1 MLIDRGADLNRARQG
16 GSTPLFISC
25 GGGHADVVRFLLER
39 GADVD
44 GDDGSTPLWIA
55 CQNDC
60 ADAARAC
67 LDHGADVNRVDERGC
82 SPLQVASQFGYVD
95 PARLCLERGA
105 DINQMTP
112 SAGINSFSPR
122 ACANIYGHEAMAAW
136 LARIRTVGSWT
147 RYHSEP
153 RYELV
158 VLRELVLRGRA
169 WRQRTFQ
176 TKADVVEM
184 LFPGPARYSFPD
196 MPRLPDELFSII
208 LSYYWGGVLSAEER
222 TAAAAEAAAAEFG
235 STSSEAKTAW
245 AVVEEINDS
254 LDAPAAAL
262 PGLDQDCVVAALA
275 KCREFD
281 AAMASLEDALAN
293 VE

>member
-136 LARIRTVGSWT
+136 LARVERDGWT
-147 RYHSEP
+147 RHLSET
-153 RYELV
+153 RYKLV
-158 VLRELVLRGRA
+158 VLREIAARGRA
-169 WRQRTFQ
+169 RREHAFDG
-176 TKADVVEM
+176 KELVLDF
-184 LFPGPARYSFPD
+184 LFPGHFFRSGPGD
-196 MPRLPDELFSII
+196 DDDPRLPDELFAII
-208 LSYYWGGVLSAEER
+208 ARYYWGGGMSAEEE
-222 TAAAAEAAAAEFG
+222 AAERTMAERHAAVRRQGF
-235 STSSEAKTAW
+235 
-245 AVVEEINDS
+245 
-254 LDAPAAAL
+254 
-262 PGLDQDCVVAALA
+262 
-275 KCREFD
+275 R
-281 AAMASLEDALAN
+281 
-293 VE
+293 

>member
-1 MLIDRGADLNRARQG
+1 M
-16 GSTPLFISC
+16 
-25 GGGHADVVRFLLER
+25 VRFLLER

-136 LARIRTVGSWT
+136 LARVERDGWT
-147 RYHSEP
+147 RHLSET
-153 RYELV
+153 RYKLV
-158 VLRELVLRGRA
+158 VLREIAARGRA
-169 WRQRTFQ
+169 RREHAFDG
-176 TKADVVEM
+176 KELVLDF
-184 LFPGPARYSFPD
+184 LFPGAGQPPSRGNKQARRQRA
-196 MPRLPDELFSII
+196 RLPDERFSII
-208 LSYYWGGVLSAEER
+208 RALLLGRRPAGRGGGRCRRRGRGPGRRGAGVESRDERPLPPYTLLHVLGQR
-222 TAAAAEAAAAEFG
+222 TVAEF
-235 STSSEAKTAW
+235 
-245 AVVEEINDS
+245 
-254 LDAPAAAL
+254 AA
-262 PGLDQDCVVAALA
+262 
-275 KCREFD
+275 
-281 AAMASLEDALAN
+281 
-293 VE
+293 